1 MRYAWIIILLSAILG
16 LLAALLLTI
25 SPTIV
30 LFEPEFRAGN
40 VPGALRA
47 WGVTWLFFNVLALVV
62 LFRGFRQG
70 ERWAWWTRGNCLC
83 CGSLTSW
90 STRRPSTTSQ

>member
-1 MRYAWIIILLSAILG
+1 MRYGWIILLISAILG
-16 LLAALLLTI
+16 LLAALLVTI
-25 SPTIV
+25 SPTTV

-47 WGVTWLFFNVLALVV
+47 WGVTWLFFNVLTLVL

-70 ERWAWWTRGNCLC
+70 QPLLRT
-83 CGSLTSW
+83 
-90 STRRPSTTSQ
+90 

>member
-25 SPTIV
+25 SPTTV

-40 VPGALRA
+40 VPGGPQGLGRHLA
-47 WGVTWLFFNVLALVV
+47 VLQRL
-62 LFRGFRQG
+62 
-70 ERWAWWTRGNCLC
+70 
-83 CGSLTSW
+83 GSGRTL
-90 STRRPSTTSQ
+90 